1 MRHIHT
7 AIIGV
12 LAVTAWSP
20 IAAQEADTA
29 SSGGANY
36 LIALKAC
43 QTLSEDSARLACFDK
58 AVGSMVTANAAG
70 EVQVV
75 DKEDVEKT
83 RRSLFGFALPKI
95 ALFGGDDDSKE
106 GKKKRNLLET
116 TITSVSY
123 RSRKIIFF
131 TTDEGATWRISNA
144 PPRLRTVKAGQTVV
158 LKRASMGSFFIR
170 IDGQLGVKGVRV
182 K

>member
-1 MRHIHT
+1 
-7 AIIGV
+7 
-12 LAVTAWSP
+12 
-20 IAAQEADTA
+20 
-29 SSGGANY
+29 
-36 LIALKAC
+36 
-43 QTLSEDSARLACFDK
+43 
-58 AVGSMVTANAAG
+58 MVTANAAG

>member
-1 MRHIHT
+1 MRPIYP
-7 AIIGV
+7 AIIGA
-12 LAVTAWSP
+12 LAFTVCSP
-20 IAAQEADTA
+20 LAAQNTGNSEASDTD
-29 SSGGANY
+29 Y
-36 LIALKAC
+36 LEALKSC

-58 AVGSMVTANAAG
+58 AVGSIVTANAAG

-75 DKEDVEKT
+75 DKDDVEKT

-95 ALFGGDDDSKE
+95 ALFGGDDDSEE

-123 RSRKIIFF
+123 RSRKVIFF
-131 TTDEGATWRISNA
+131 TTEEGATWRISNA
-144 PPRLRTVKAGQTVV
+144 PPRLRTIKTGQSVV
-158 LKRASMGSFFIR
+158 LKKAAMGSFFIR